1 MKFTENTRW
10 CLIHFSVSSLTIK
23 QFLETVMISRTLSIL
38 LTCMGDNE
46 TFFEKEI
53 NIIMCERE
61 EREKTILH
69 DAIVKED
76 KEDTSATFD

>member
-1 MKFTENTRW
+1 MEVVVCVCVRARMKFTENTRW

-46 TFFEKEI
+46 TLFEKEI
-53 NIIMCERE
+53 NIIM
-61 EREKTILH
+61 
-69 DAIVKED
+69 
-76 KEDTSATFD
+76 